1 MRDFKLVEN
10 FLGYQTKKDVTN
22 VDARYLVAGSQ
33 NVLVNDGEKIVT
45 RKGYSLDGP
54 ADSTLSGMNSSYD
67 WDTSTNVTRNLRAF
81 GDELQYRYVDSLGAV
96 TWRTLI
102 DGLSSTNIQ
111 FDPWWNTTE
120 KKDVLLFVNGSPDVY
135 SWYGGITTLASL
147 TVNTLTKEGST
158 TWAQE
163 RFLLAG
169 TRQVVIDGITYTY
182 TGGEGTTTLTGVTPD
197 PTAGAHAVGAVV
209 HQAVATDTNTVGTGF
224 NISLVKVFKNQAYFG
239 DLQNREVYI
248 SKNTDYTD
256 FTFSNPRTPGEGMLL
271 TLDSIPT
278 GFEIQEDAMY
288 ISGGKNDWYQ
298 ILFTLSAD
306 QLSETITVEKLK
318 TGSQQAAQSQDL
330 IGKIKN
336 SVVFISNEPTLDSL
350 GRIENV
356 DTPQSVP
363 LSDPIENTF
372 TNYNFTGGKI
382 KYHKNVVYISLPQEG
397 IVLMYDLQSQYWQPP
412 QTLPVSCFS
421 VINGDLY
428 GHSSTTPETYKLF
441 DSETRSDNGNP
452 INFIAKFAYRNM
464 GSRDKRKRFDEY
476 FHEGYIT
483 LNSAITVDYLFDYQ
497 GSTTTLNNVIDPDS
511 TNILF
516 GSSPD
521 VSLGTAPL
529 GSQPLGTSLD
539 EIDPLTKFRTIQTLD
554 KQGTSHFE
562 YQIQYSS
569 NEEDYEWH
577 ILAQGPNSLLSTSD
591 NVDIK
596 T

>member
-1 MRDFKLVEN
+1 MTNFKLVEN

-45 RKGYSLDGP
+45 RKGYSLDGDASAVLTP
-54 ADSTLSGMNSSYD
+54 IESSYD

-81 GDELQYRYVDSLGAV
+81 DDELQYRYVASDGTV
-96 TWRTLI
+96 TWRKLA
-102 DGLSSTNIQ
+102 DGFTSALFQ
-111 FDPWWNTTE
+111 FDSWWNTTE
-120 KKDVLLFVNGSPDVY
+120 KKDVLLFVNGSPNVY
-135 SWYGGITTLASL
+135 SWYGGITTLASS

-163 RFLLAG
+163 RFLTAG

-182 TGGEGTTTLTGVTPD
+182 TGGENTTTLTGVTPD

-209 HQAVATDTNTVGTGF
+209 HQAIATDANTVGSGF
-224 NISLVKVFKNQAYFG
+224 DISLVKVLKNQAYFG
-239 DLQNREVYI
+239 DLENRDVYI
-248 SKNTDYTD
+248 SKNTDFTD
-256 FTFSNPRTPGEGMLL
+256 FAFSNPRVPGEGMLL
-271 TLDSIPT
+271 TLDSVPT

-298 ILFTLSAD
+298 VVFTLSAD
-306 QLSETITVEKLK
+306 NTSEAITIEKLK
-318 TGSQQAAQSQDL
+318 SGSQQAAQSQNL
-330 IGKIKN
+330 IAKIKN
-336 SVVFISNEPTLDSL
+336 SVIFISNEPTLDTL

-372 TNYNFTGGKI
+372 TNYDFTGGQI
-382 KYHKNVVYISLPQEG
+382 KYHKNVVYIALPIEG
-397 IVLMYDLQSQYWQPP
+397 IVLMYDLQNQYWQPP

-421 VINGDLY
+421 VIDGNLY
-428 GHSSTTPETYKLF
+428 GHSSSVAETYKLF
-441 DSETRSDNGNP
+441 DSETRSDNANP

-464 GSRDKRKRFDEY
+464 GERDKRKRFDEY
-476 FHEGYIT
+476 YHEGYIT
-483 LNSAITVDYLFDYQ
+483 LNSEINVTYLFDYQ
-497 GSTTTLNNVIDPDS
+497 GSATTFDKTIDPDE

-539 EIDPLTKFRTIQTLD
+539 ETDPLTKFRTIHTLD

-562 YQIQYSS
+562 YQVEYSS

-577 ILAQGPNSLLSTSD
+577 ILAQGPNSLLSTSAK
-591 NVDIK
+591 VDIK